1 MRANAGSRRLSR
13 GSGTSRTPFGAALGL
28 VRAAR
33 PAATLPRARGDLA
46 PGSPRTAGPPA
57 VPNHSPTHTPT
68 VERTLVLAKPDAVQR
83 GLVGEIIR
91 RFEQKGLK
99 LIGLKL
105 RQFPREVLERHYE
118 VHKERPFFNNLVE
131 FMGSGPVVAMAW
143 EGKDAISVGRTLM
156 GTTNAAEA
164 APGTIRGD
172 FGVSFSNNLVHGS
185 DGPESA
191 ANELSI
197 FFDGE
202 GELVDWKPANLE
214 WVYSVKEEL

>member
-1 MRANAGSRRLSR
+1 MRG
-13 GSGTSRTPFGAALGL
+13 PGL
-28 VRAAR
+28 
-33 PAATLPRARGDLA
+33 PATLPPARALPAQG
-46 PGSPRTAGPPA
+46 PPRTAGPPA
-57 VPNHSPTHTPT
+57 VLPHSPTHTPT
-68 VERTLVLAKPDAVQR
+68 TLVLAKPDAVQR

-143 EGKDAISVGRTLM
+143 EGKDAISVVRTLM
-156 GTTNAAEA
+156 GKTNAAEA

-191 ANELSI
+191 SNELSI
-197 FFDGE
+197 FFDGA

>member
-1 MRANAGSRRLSR
+1 M
-13 GSGTSRTPFGAALGL
+13 
-28 VRAAR
+28 
-33 PAATLPRARGDLA
+33 
-46 PGSPRTAGPPA
+46 
-57 VPNHSPTHTPT
+57 
-68 VERTLVLAKPDAVQR
+68 ERTLVLAKPDAVQR
-83 GLVGEIIR
+83 ALVGEIIR